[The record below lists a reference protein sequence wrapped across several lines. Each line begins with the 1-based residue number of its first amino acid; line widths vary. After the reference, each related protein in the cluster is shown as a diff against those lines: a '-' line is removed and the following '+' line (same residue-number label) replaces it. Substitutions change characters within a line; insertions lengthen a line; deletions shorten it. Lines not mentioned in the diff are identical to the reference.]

1 MLNLVAVHTGHFK
14 STICS
19 LSVVFD
25 LEISLFEDQSS
36 CSCHSLAVP
45 FLCYVTRMTFFVHSI
60 AANGTEA
67 TLACTNEVGHVHKT

>member
-1 MLNLVAVHTGHFK
+1 MLNLVAVHTDYFK
-14 STICS
+14 SMICS

-25 LEISLFEDQSS
+25 LETSLFEDQSY

-45 FLCYVTRMTFFVHSI
+45 FLCYATRMAFFVPSI

-67 TLACTNEVGHVHKT
+67 TLACTIEAGHVHKT